1 MKPQILV
8 VDDDR
13 GMCELLELGLAR
25 RGFQVRWTTEPRKVL
40 ELLQQDFYEAV
51 VTDLNM
57 PGQDGIELTRQLVG
71 NRSDL
76 PVIVITAFG
85 SMESA
90 VESMRAGAYD
100 FVTKPLEVD
109 SLALV
114 LQRAVQHRAL
124 REEVK
129 LLRRAVAASHGV
141 DNLIGESS
149 EMRRVFNLLSRVAEA
164 DVSVLVLGESG
175 TGKELVARAVH
186 TRSQRKDGPFIAVNC
201 SALPEALLESELFGH
216 TRGAFTDAR
225 SPRRGLFQQAHGG
238 TVFLDEIGDLP
249 LALQPRLLR
258 ALQERKVRPVGSDT
272 EIDIDVRVLAAT
284 NQDLES
290 AVSEKL
296 FRGDLYYRLNVVQ
309 VRLPP
314 LRARGNDVLLLAQH
328 FLRQTAARLD
338 KHVER
343 MSPSVAERLLA
354 YSWPGNVRELQNC
367 IERAVALTAYD
378 QLGVDDLPEKIR
390 DYRPSQVLLASDHP
404 SELVTM
410 DEIERRYILRV
421 LDVVSGNKSLAAQ
434 ILGFD
439 RRTLYRKLERYGIS
453 TRL

>member
-90 VESMRAGAYD
+90 VEAMRAGAYD

-141 DNLIGESS
+141 DNMIGESS

-290 AVSEKL
+290 AVTEKL

-343 MSPSVAERLLA
+343 LSPSTAERLPA

>member
-90 VESMRAGAYD
+90 VEAMRAGAYD

>member
-90 VESMRAGAYD
+90 VEAMRAGAYD

-141 DNLIGESS
+141 DNMIGESS

-238 TVFLDEIGDLP
+238 TLFLDEIGDLP

-290 AVSEKL
+290 AVTEKL

-328 FLRQTAARLD
+328 FLRQTASRLD

-343 MSPSVAERLLA
+343 LSPSVAERLLA

>member
-238 TVFLDEIGDLP
+238 TLFLDEIGDLP
-249 LALQPRLLR
+249 LSLQPRLLR

-290 AVSEKL
+290 AVTEKL

-314 LRARGNDVLLLAQH
+314 LRARENDVLLLAQH

-343 MSPSVAERLLA
+343 LSPSTAERLLA

>member
-90 VESMRAGAYD
+90 VEAMRAGAYD

-141 DNLIGESS
+141 DNMIGESS

-238 TVFLDEIGDLP
+238 TLFLDEIGDLP
-249 LALQPRLLR
+249 LSLQPRLLR

>member
-90 VESMRAGAYD
+90 VEAMRAGAYD

-141 DNLIGESS
+141 DNMIGESS

-238 TVFLDEIGDLP
+238 TLFLDEIGDLP
-249 LALQPRLLR
+249 LSLQPRLLR

-290 AVSEKL
+290 AVTEKL

>member
-90 VESMRAGAYD
+90 VEAMRAGAYD

-141 DNLIGESS
+141 DNLFGESS

>member
-90 VESMRAGAYD
+90 VEAMRAGAYD

-141 DNLIGESS
+141 DNMIGESS

-290 AVSEKL
+290 AVTEKL

>member
-90 VESMRAGAYD
+90 VEAMRAGAYD

-141 DNLIGESS
+141 DNMIGESS

>member
-90 VESMRAGAYD
+90 VEAMRAGAYD

-238 TVFLDEIGDLP
+238 TLFLDEIGDLP
-249 LALQPRLLR
+249 LSLQPRLLR

>member
-90 VESMRAGAYD
+90 VEAMRAGAYD

-290 AVSEKL
+290 AVTEKL